1 MSVQFLSKW
10 QTQPPVAYPATDA
23 ERHEAFSKFAAN
35 MANLHLPWLMA
46 LLEQAG
52 AHVYVAP
59 GQFAFHLPSRPGQWF
74 DVPEMARN
82 LTMLPWVEQEET
94 PQ

>member
-1 MSVQFLSKW
+1 MTVHFLSKW
-10 QTQPPVAYPATDA
+10 QTQTPVSYPATDA

-35 MANLHLPWLMA
+35 MANASMPWLLP

-52 AHVYVAP
+52 ATLYVGP
-59 GQFAFHLPSRPGQWF
+59 GQFAFHLPARPGHWF
-74 DVPEMARN
+74 DVPEMARQI
-82 LTMLPWVEQEET
+82 TMLPWAEQEET